1 MKKSFMKRALSVL
14 VAFSMLGGVA
24 VYAEGE
30 PTNVWDYT
38 FDGLSA
44 MPSAWSVTAGGGL
57 VPDPVYAGQAV
68 EVTTATNTLASKVAA
83 GGLIVSYDLYI
94 PALPAAAEAVVKIKG
109 TDGDVLTVWADTDAL
124 IVYGSDA
131 TVKEKRVST
140 YPLKEW
146 FTLTAVLDV
155 EAKTTALYVNGVQ
168 MSDAAQFESDA
179 TDVATITNSFT
190 DGMLVDEVY
199 VAAFATGAEAKAAAD
214 ARFAKCYRYVET
226 LDRGTTTKVPPNS
239 SKKFA
244 GEFVR
249 EETASYVE
257 YRPYYICEV
266 TEYQVKSSSGSTS
279 YKKEPDILE
288 TDTLTGVKKK
298 TELTIR
304 HDGLTSLQTQ
314 YGEQNVV
321 VDTRSGFVFSTG
333 RAVKNLKAPISTG
346 VVMVGLDIHIPQS
359 YSSSLTLPLI
369 DLENSGTSVLELN
382 VTGTGDGETGVRK
395 LTVTLENGDV
405 VFAGNYTEDRWTNL
419 GLILDLDR
427 NTAELL
433 ANGVSGGVFETPEIT
448 FNTVKIAGTSTLRVD
463 SLRIEAYPNVEHA
476 RTASA
481 VKNVKDDV
489 LFSKVGNFLKAERRF
504 SADTQDL
511 TDARNSAEKLM
522 PGTLSDRDI
531 YGEINETW
539 SENFNSFADG
549 EKLTGSYT
557 ANQEV
562 YVYDGHANIK
572 RNSTDKSRLL
582 KTIAQTSGSY
592 TTEFDFML
600 EKKADTEMIAMIT
613 STASKKICYLSTR
626 SGKIQLFDGN
636 GTQTL
641 STTYQEGRWYT
652 IALTV
657 DIDNKTLAASI
668 DGVQKFKNHKWYD
681 SSATDARRAFD
692 TYRYE
697 STSFAACEYFIDN
710 VTIYQDIAQPIA
722 VTSPLFTDASGKTT
736 YAATSG
742 GSLKSVY
749 VRNEKNVASD
759 LFAGVYVSD
768 VLKNVKRI
776 TNVKDGKQTL
786 DLALPETEEDIELKF
801 FAWEGLKPITEATPY
816 KKDTTNLFILSDSI
830 YDGASGLEGIGDK
843 LDECFDPDYVTVTN
857 KAIAGHT
864 MQTIAEAGNLNYV
877 LNAIKPGDY
886 VIVSFAHNDSKYNG
900 ESFVMVERDMQA
912 PYAPGTYQDRLTRYA
927 NTIRAR
933 GGNPIFITSLARYR
947 TGAKIGVDHGSYI
960 AAMRALAKE
969 LDIPLVDLNEYSVQL
984 LIDDNK
990 TAETRY
996 IMKTLGATS
1005 ADTTHLTN
1013 DGAIFFAKWIAG
1025 QIKQL
1030 GLPIGEHT
1038 VGLE

>member
-1 MKKSFMKRALSVL
+1 MRIFGKRILSVL
-14 VAFSMLGGVA
+14 IALSMLGTMM
-24 VYAEGE
+24 VYAAGE
-30 PTNVWDYT
+30 PTSVWDYT

-44 MPSAWSVTAGGGL
+44 MPSAWSVGSEDGL
-57 VPDPVYAGQAV
+57 VPDPVYAGQAAL
-68 EVTTATNTLASKVAA
+68 VTTATNTLASKVAA

-94 PALPAAAEAVVKIKG
+94 PALPGSAEAVVKVKG
-109 TDGDVLTVWADTDAL
+109 TDGDVLTLWADADAIIAYGTDATT
-124 IVYGSDA
+124 S
-131 TVKEKRVST
+131 RVST

-146 FTLTAVLDV
+146 FTLTAVLDID
-155 EAKTTALYVNGVQ
+155 AKTSAVYVNGVQ

-179 TDVATITNSFT
+179 TDVTTITNSFT
-190 DGMLVDEVY
+190 SGMLVDEVY
-199 VAAFATGAEAKAAAD
+199 VAAFASGADAKTAAD
-214 ARFAKCYRYVET
+214 ARFVKCYRYVET
-226 LDRGTTTKVPPNS
+226 LDRGSTTKIPPNGE
-239 SKKFA
+239 KKFD
-244 GEFVR
+244 GELVR
-249 EETASYVE
+249 EEPYADTYVE
-257 YRPYYICEV
+257 YKPYYICEV
-266 TEYQVKSSSGSTS
+266 TEYQVKSASGTTS

-288 TDTLTGVKKK
+288 TDTLTGVKKT
-298 TELTIR
+298 TELTLR
-304 HDGLTSLQTQ
+304 HDALASTQTA
-314 YGEQNVV
+314 YGTENVL
-321 VDTRSGFVFSTG
+321 VDTRSGLVYSKG
-333 RAVKNLKAPISTG
+333 RAVKNLETPISTG
-346 VVMVGLDIHIPQS
+346 VVMVGADIHIPLN
-359 YSSSLTLPLI
+359 YSSALTVPLI
-369 DLENSGTSVLELN
+369 DLENSGTSVLEMN

-395 LTVTLENGDV
+395 LTVTLANGDV
-405 VFAGNYTEDRWTNL
+405 VFAGNYTEDRWTNI
-419 GLILDLDR
+419 GIILDLDR

-433 ANGVSGGVFETPEIT
+433 ANGISGGVFETPEIT
-448 FNTVKIAGTSTLRVD
+448 FNTVKLAGTSTLRVD

-489 LFSKVGNFLKAERRF
+489 LFSKVGNFLKTERRF

-511 TDARNSAEKLM
+511 IDARNAAEQLM
-522 PGTLSDRDI
+522 PGTLTQRDI

-539 SENFNSFADG
+539 GENFNSFADG

-557 ANQEV
+557 ANEEV
-562 YVYDGHANIK
+562 YVYDGHAKIK

-592 TTEFDFML
+592 TTEFDFMI

-613 STASKKICYLSTR
+613 SNASKKICYLATR

-641 STTYQEGRWYT
+641 SNNYQEGRWYT

-668 DGVQKFKNHKWYD
+668 DGAQKFENHKWYD

-697 STSFAACEYFIDN
+697 ATSYPTCEYFIDN
-710 VTIYQDIAQPIA
+710 LIVYQDIAQPIA
-722 VTSPLFTDASGKTT
+722 VTSPLFRDADGETT
-736 YAATSG
+736 YGATSG
-742 GSLKSVY
+742 GTLKSVY
-749 VRNEKNVASD
+749 VRNENNITGD

-776 TNVKDGKQTL
+776 ANVKEGRQTL

-801 FAWEGLKPITEATPY
+801 FAWNNLKPITEATPY
-816 KKDTTNLFILSDSI
+816 RKDTTNLFILSDSI

-857 KAIAGHT
+857 KAIAGNT
-864 MQTIAEAGNLNYV
+864 MQSIAEVGNLNYV

-886 VIVSFAHNDSKYNG
+886 VLVSFAHNDSKYNG
-900 ESFVMVERDMQA
+900 AGFVMVERDMQA

-933 GGNPIFITSLARYR
+933 GGNPIFATSLARYR

-960 AAMRALAKE
+960 DAMRELAKE
-969 LDIPLVDLNEYSVQL
+969 LDIPLVDLNKYSVQL
-984 LIDDNK
+984 LNEDNK

-996 IMKTLGATS
+996 IMTTLGAAT